1 MIKCFGLILITVC
14 FAVSPGFGQAGVK
27 IGDPIL
33 FRGVVI
39 DASSQSRLSNSQ
51 ITINKAVV
59 AVTNV
64 DGAFSFYVY
73 RRDTVIFSMLGY
85 KPTTLFVSD
94 TLTGKEFLAGVYLE
108 TDTLSI
114 GEVVILPR
122 LTSLKAEMMNGRIEP
137 DTRLDNARN
146 NISIASYQGRTG
158 QGKLGDP
165 GTNYELLR
173 HKQKIN
179 AYEKGGIPSDRI
191 VGLSPLLLIPAAYL
205 LVHGLPE
212 KPAPPKPNISSRDL
226 DELQKKYL
234 ETLKNR
240 K

>member
-1 MIKCFGLILITVC
+1 
-14 FAVSPGFGQAGVK
+14 
-27 IGDPIL
+27 
-33 FRGVVI
+33 VI
-39 DASSQSRLSNSQ
+39 DASSQSRLSSSQ
-51 ITINKAVV
+51 ITINRAVI
-59 AVTNV
+59 AVTGV
-64 DGAFSFYVY
+64 DGTFSFYVY

-85 KPTTLFVSD
+85 RPTALFISD

-108 TDTLSI
+108 ADTLSI

-122 LTSLKAEMMNGRIEP
+122 LTNLKAEMMNSRIEP

-146 NISIASYQGRTG
+146 NISIASYQGRTS

-165 GTNYELLR
+165 NINYELLR
-173 HKQKIN
+173 QKQKVN

-191 VGLSPLLLIPAAYL
+191 IGLSPFMLIPAAYL
-205 LVHGLPE
+205 LFHGLPE

-226 DELQKKYL
+226 NELQKKYL

>member
-1 MIKCFGLILITVC
+1 MKKSIGLIITIC
-14 FAVSPGFGQAGVK
+14 FIVSPGLGQVGVK
-27 IGDPIL
+27 IGDPLL

-39 DASSQSRLSNSQ
+39 DASGQTRLSNAQ
-51 ITINKAVV
+51 ITINRTVAAVSDI
-59 AVTNV
+59 
-64 DGAFSFYVY
+64 DGTFSFYVY
-73 RRDTVIFSMLGY
+73 RRDTVVFSILGY

-122 LTSLKAEMMNGRIEP
+122 LTNLKAEMMNSRIEP

-165 GTNYELLR
+165 NINYEILR
-173 HKQKIN
+173 HRQKVN

-205 LVHGLPE
+205 LVRGLPE
-212 KPAPPKPNISSRDL
+212 KPVPPKPNISTRDL
-226 DELQKKYL
+226 DELSKKYL